1 MYANYD
7 GMNELRERLDSE
19 IDKMVKNMKDAK
31 DLVSKL
37 DNNDYWEGNG
47 FNSYNEKFNKLA
59 MNFNS
64 FCNDIQKLN
73 NNIKVAISNYQEIDK
88 KVEGSIGT

>member
-19 IDKMVKNMKDAK
+19 IDKMVKNMKDA
-31 DLVSKL
+31 
-37 DNNDYWEGNG
+37 
-47 FNSYNEKFNKLA
+47 KFNKLA

-88 KVEGSIGT
+88 KVEGSIGA